1 MAIFANQIF
10 PASGEQ
16 GTGGGIIQVK
26 YMLKTSPSSYNGSSF
41 GEIGGLDVT
50 ITPQNSSNK
59 ILIMSSWSMSSSDGS
74 SLPYPRL
81 RLVRRIGSN
90 SNPFVELEKG
100 DAGGNRTRCMM
111 GTSPA
116 QGSSSECH
124 PFAFNYIDTP
134 NTTVE
139 VTYKWQSKNY
149 SGRYLQINGTNTS
162 SDGNVAVAGIATMIA
177 MEFSS

>member
-1 MAIFANQIF
+1 MALFTNQIF
-10 PASGEQ
+10 PAAGEA
-16 GTGGGIIQVK
+16 GTGGGIVQVK

-41 GEIGGLDVT
+41 GEIGGLDVS
-50 ITPQNSSNK
+50 ITPQNSTNK

-81 RLVRRIGSN
+81 RLVRRIGDN
-90 SNPFVELEKG
+90 SQSFVELEKG

-116 QGSSSECH
+116 NGSQSQCQ

-134 NTTVE
+134 NTTTVC
-139 VTYKWQSKNY
+139 TYMWQAKNY

-162 SDGNVAVAGIATMIA
+162 SDGNVAVSGIATMIA